1 MEEGGLWD
9 VIKAVLHEE
18 AGDIVVAAFWRLDRT
33 IFERLCIFAWCIW
46 WERNKTLH
54 GSQGHD
60 VVTQVSFADSY
71 LDEYRAS
78 VAMHEAVQSNNP
90 EVVSRWTPS
99 PHGQVKL
106 NTDASV
112 RIGDNYISIR
122 LVYRYC
128 YRVVLAAYSKRVMGY
143 FDDDT
148 AELLAIRDGL
158 QLAVN
163 WRVSVALLESDSLH
177 AISNIPLIAIL
188 KLLF

>member
-1 MEEGGLWD
+1 M
-9 VIKAVLHEE
+9 
-18 AGDIVVAAFWRLDRT
+18 VVAAFWRLGRT
-33 IFERLCIFAWCIW
+33 VFERLCIFARCIW
-46 WERNKTLH
+46 WKRNKTLH

-90 EVVSRWTPS
+90 EVVSRWAPP

-106 NTDASV
+106 NSDASV
-112 RIGDNYISIR
+112 RIGDNYISTR
-122 LVYRYC
+122 LVYRDC
-128 YRVVLAAYSKRVMGY
+128 YRVVLAAYSKRIMGY

-158 QLAVN
+158 QLAVK

-177 AISNIPLIAIL
+177 AIRNIPLDCYLDMIIL
-188 KLLF
+188 KIMM